1 MAATIDTSKLTPG
14 KTVSF
19 EVVKAPRTTD
29 QEQTICRLMRQDPSI
44 KKALKQGQEDRMTN
58 LYVRSRGKR
67 PWEVR
72 RKSAKIARAEVG
84 EKWSMPW
91 VPHLA
96 ADLNN
101 VAEFVRVSK

>member
-1 MAATIDTSKLTPG
+1 MSATIDVSKLTPG

-29 QEQTICRLMRQDPSI
+29 QKQTICRLMRQDPAI
-44 KKALKQGQEDRMTN
+44 KKGLKEGQAHRMKN

-72 RKSAKIARAEVG
+72 RKAAKLARADVG
-84 EKWSMPW
+84 ETWSMPW
-91 VPHLA
+91 TPTLA
-96 ADLNN
+96 GDLQN
-101 VAEFVRVSK
+101 VAEFVRVAK